1 MSEEDNETPNDKTL
15 PSKED
20 EIEKENAKDSVENK
34 TETENN
40 ANYDADVTTTN
51 SVVSSEQELRD
62 AIESISDNDS
72 TTITLGANIS
82 LNNIVEI
89 KNGKKITLDLA
100 GYTVTNNIQ
109 TERAIHVIGSEL
121 IV

>member
-1 MSEEDNETPNDKTL
+1 MFRHKSIAIILSMMLVFTMIPSISFGDEISTIENQQNNLVSEEDNETPNDKTL

-51 SVVSSEQELRD
+51 SVVSS
-62 AIESISDNDS
+62 
-72 TTITLGANIS
+72 
-82 LNNIVEI
+82 
-89 KNGKKITLDLA
+89 
-100 GYTVTNNIQ
+100 
-109 TERAIHVIGSEL
+109 
-121 IV
+121 